1 MMLKMRRV
9 HIWIALSILFILLLL
24 RALYLFMHK
33 MKMEQFEDVGNPG
46 CVGKS
51 FCAYDVKEEKCK
63 CAGQKDDARVQFHN
77 NPECCERTCN
87 LLPKEKCLATQEK
100 GPVPIKYYCN
110 VAGKCKEYDA
120 TVQDSVIMA
129 NICGLDGTTGQY
141 IMPFASK
148 EECEKK
154 SDPCNKHNDEK
165 LTPTEQKKGCLADTN
180 CGWCANQSGVG
191 KCVMGSPAGPAD
203 LDKYYFCNP
212 SQANPDGSEKGIYEY
227 SGIFTGL

>member
-1 MMLKMRRV
+1 MMMMRRV
-9 HIWIALSILFILLLL
+9 HIWIALSILLILLLL
-24 RALYLFMHK
+24 RALYLFMHQ
-33 MKMEQFEDVGNPG
+33 MNREGFEDAGNPG

-51 FCAYDVKEEKCK
+51 FCAYDVKEEKCR
-63 CAGQKDDARVQFHN
+63 CAGQKDDARVQFEN

-154 SDPCNKHNDEK
+154 SDVCDIHNDSK
-165 LTPTEQKKGCLADTN
+165 LTPTEQKKGCLADTS

-227 SGIFTGL
+227 SGIFKGL